1 MKAKE
6 NVEPLDRLNITHS
19 HYLANY
25 DKIKFLS
32 FIFF

>member
-6 NVEPLDRLNITHS
+6 NVEPFMRLNITHS
-19 HYLANY
+19 HYQANY
-25 DKIKFLS
+25 DKIKFFS

>member
-6 NVEPLDRLNITHS
+6 NVEPDKRLNITHS
-19 HYLANY
+19 HYPANY